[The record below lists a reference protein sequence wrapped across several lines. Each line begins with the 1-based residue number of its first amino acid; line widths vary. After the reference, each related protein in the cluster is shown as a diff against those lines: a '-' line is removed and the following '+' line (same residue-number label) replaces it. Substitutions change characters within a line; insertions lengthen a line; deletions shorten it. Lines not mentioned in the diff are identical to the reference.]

1 MTEGGDEEMSSMS
14 KMKRTLSLANL
25 YQPFMNTTSVS
36 LCSFQM
42 DTAVRYLP
50 RISTTNMYTFD
61 RFQETQSEIEIHK
74 SMSAKSRKLN
84 LNHSMCLNYNVS
96 YSEPNITDQPRAS
109 NRNCCCASSDSSKNV
124 LSSGSRNKFTYLY
137 RAMKKQAR
145 ATTYE
150 IDDNSTT
157 FRGTKE
163 NGTALHKNK
172 IKQTQTNSS
181 EKAKS
186 NRMIVKHSKLESIKD
201 SRDARS
207 CKNALSLKYY
217 HLLEPETS
225 SNDDKSG
232 LACDAIKGINDHNR
246 KLTDSNEDIDNIA
259 SIGEIEAR
267 TVESRIVTPSVIEDV
282 DSSSTDDGISESKC
296 SASLLSEEESVWIKR
311 SSFANGQVME
321 NRDLTDREITLR
333 RPMEA
338 SIVVRYCKAHFR
350 RYL

>member
-1 MTEGGDEEMSSMS
+1 MTEGGDEEMSSLS

-96 YSEPNITDQPRAS
+96 YSEPNITDQPRTS
-109 NRNCCCASSDSSKNV
+109 NRNCCCVSSDSKKDV
-124 LSSGSRNKFTYLY
+124 LSSGNKFTYLY
-137 RAMKKQAR
+137 RAMKKQAQ

-157 FRGTKE
+157 FRSAKE

-181 EKAKS
+181 EKVKS

-201 SRDARS
+201 SPDARS
-207 CKNALSLKYY
+207 CKNTPSLKYY

-232 LACDAIKGINDHNR
+232 LACDAIKCIDDHNR
-246 KLTDSNEDIDNIA
+246 KLTDSNEDIDNIV
-259 SIGEIEAR
+259 SIDEIEAR
-267 TVESRIVTPSVIEDV
+267 TVESRIVTPSMIEDV
-282 DSSSTDDGISESKC
+282 DGSSTDDGISESKC